1 MARRRRAQSYRA
13 RLPVRRS
20 SGGTTWKK
28 NLVKADESLKR
39 LRAKTRASKVPNAVR
54 GAAAVLAG
62 AAAAG
67 ALTGYGYDTILGIDT
82 DVALGIASVA
92 VGITMG
98 KPDAIFFGTGAL
110 TKAIGEWTEQKV
122 VEMQSQ
128 AA

>member
-1 MARRRRAQSYRA
+1 MAASRRRRRS
-13 RLPVRRS
+13 LPARRS
-20 SGGTTWKK
+20 SGNYGRTWSK
-28 NLVKADESLKR
+28 NLVKAEDSLKR

-54 GAAAVLAG
+54 GSAAVLAG

-92 VGITMG
+92 VGISMG